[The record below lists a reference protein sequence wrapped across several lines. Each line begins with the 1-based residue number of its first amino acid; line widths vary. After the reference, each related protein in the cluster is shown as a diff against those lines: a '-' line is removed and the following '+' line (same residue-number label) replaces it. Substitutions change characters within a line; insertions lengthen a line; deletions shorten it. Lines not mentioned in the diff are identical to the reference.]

1 MKYFFSLPAVL
12 ALFFIAFNVQA
23 HDIRISDAWVRAA
36 PPNAPALGAFMQIE
50 SPADAERHL
59 VSARTS
65 LEVERVEL
73 HRTMMHD
80 GVMQMVPQAKI
91 PLTPAGVTKLE
102 PGSWHVMLIGP
113 KRVPVEGETV
123 PLTLI
128 FDDGSER
135 QVEAVVQKGKQMTH
149 EHKQMHNQQKKHEHK
164 QTHSYEHKQ
173 DSGQGK
179 SGD

>member
-1 MKYFFSLPAVL
+1 ML
-12 ALFFIAFNVQA
+12 
-23 HDIRISDAWVRAA
+23 
-36 PPNAPALGAFMQIE
+36 
-50 SPADAERHL
+50 
-59 VSARTS
+59 
-65 LEVERVEL
+65 
-73 HRTMMHD
+73 
-80 GVMQMVPQAKI
+80 PQAKI

-113 KRVPVEGETV
+113 KKVPVEGETV

-149 EHKQMHNQQKKHEHK
+149 EHKQMHNQQHKHK
-164 QTHSYEHKQ
+164 QTHSQQHKQ